1 MRRAALALVLAISC
15 TQPPSPSSSPA
26 SPSPGAVATRS
37 PVVVTAPPTQSTANP
52 LGIVQAMPLGPLSG
66 SWVIALRETQQV
78 DGYVR
83 VEVIATPFG
92 ISSPR
97 VAVSFVQPSG
107 GVNLPAPN
115 GIGGQLSP
123 DGRSI
128 VLGVEGRTRGGE
140 LFVVDLEMGRARS
153 LGEGVMPV
161 WGGAGIAF
169 QRRHP
174 TDVYGAGTSWIIDP
188 AGGSPTHIPDDAVP
202 LLWHRDSLVVATV
215 TGLEIR
221 VPADARS
228 GFPIPAKLDNG
239 PVGERPVS
247 DRAASGVTVLAV
259 PTFTGT
265 DIAATHRIEVVST
278 PGAGTRETV
287 ASAEG
292 SFLETRF
299 AEPRWNP
306 NPEVRQILYRRE
318 GSRGRALRILDL
330 GGGRDLVATT
340 RGVPRRAA
348 WSPDGEQVVYTTDP
362 LTADGPATQVRSI
375 RPLSGRDDL
384 LLLETELG
392 QTQSFRDVASFDYG
406 PPRPP

>member
-221 VPADARS
+221 VPADARI

-278 PGAGTRETV
+278 PGAGTARQ
-287 ASAEG
+287 S
-292 SFLETRF
+292 R
-299 AEPRWNP
+299 PRRARSW
-306 NPEVRQILYRRE
+306 RH
-318 GSRGRALRILDL
+318 GSRSRAGTRIPRSARSSTAAREAADA
-330 GGGRDLVATT
+330 RYASSTSVAA
-340 RGVPRRAA
+340 VISSPRRAA
-348 WSPDGEQVVYTTDP
+348 SLDARRGRR
-362 LTADGPATQVRSI
+362 TASRSCTRPIHSRPTVPRRRCARSGP
-375 RPLSGRDDL
+375 
-384 LLLETELG
+384 
-392 QTQSFRDVASFDYG
+392 
-406 PPRPP
+406 